1 MVELSSGRIALAP
14 QLPGWEGLP
23 LGSRLAG
30 PSGGR
35 PSPPGHGPAAR
46 LRRAWSWARGASLVT
61 VSVRFPGRASLSPL
75 RRPHRSRLSGSPKSA
90 SVSVQGLLSFRCDPR
105 EPMGAVS
112 ALLRAVEARQLYLL
126 ARTKIALSGRFGR
139 SPFAPPRRAIGGG
152 APFEAGK
159 DAQVP
164 DDDGT
169 DEHDEVLR
177 ASGQAAPATS
187 HVSCGGV
194 LERRETALDSG
205 APGI

>member
-1 MVELSSGRIALAP
+1 VVELSSGRIALAP

-90 SVSVQGLLSFRCDPR
+90 SVNVQGLLSFRCDPR

-112 ALLRAVEARQLYLL
+112 ALLRVL
-126 ARTKIALSGRFGR
+126 
-139 SPFAPPRRAIGGG
+139 RRAP
-152 APFEAGK
+152 ALPACPDEDRVKRAVRSLAVCAAAAGHRGRC
-159 DAQVP
+159 AVRSWQ
-164 DDDGT
+164 G
-169 DEHDEVLR
+169 R
-177 ASGQAAPATS
+177 AGS
-187 HVSCGGV
+187 
-194 LERRETALDSG
+194 
-205 APGI
+205 